1 MEVLCVFDMTELG
14 QSTDIFVNKNNISL
28 FSRFCQSKVFK
39 RDFILWPQHLLT
51 AARVLD
57 DPGAVH
63 SCPTGT
69 SPRPERQ
76 HVHSL
81 PGQFSSVSAS
91 IRKYVGITA

>member
-1 MEVLCVFDMTELG
+1 MEVLCVFDTTELG
-14 QSTDIFVNKNNISL
+14 QLTDIFVTKIIIRL
-28 FSRFCQSKVFK
+28 FSCFCKSKVFK
-39 RDFILWPQHLLT
+39 RDFILWLQHLLT

-57 DPGAVH
+57 DPGAVD

-76 HVHSL
+76 YVHSL
-81 PGQFSSVSAS
+81 PGQFSSVSSS